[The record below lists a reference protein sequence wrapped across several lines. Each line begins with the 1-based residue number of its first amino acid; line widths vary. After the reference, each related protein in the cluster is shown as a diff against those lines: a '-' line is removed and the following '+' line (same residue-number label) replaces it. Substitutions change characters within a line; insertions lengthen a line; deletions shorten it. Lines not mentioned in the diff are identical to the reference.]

1 MVEPDAAARP
11 GPLALAFAWTGA
23 FVFVLS
29 LGTFLY
35 LYATGW
41 GLETSNDASGD
52 RWRAVFA
59 NAGLFTIFALHHSL
73 LARTGAK
80 RLVTNVF
87 PSWLERSAY
96 TWVASLL
103 FLMVCL
109 GWRPVPGVL
118 YALPGGWRFLWL
130 AAQVAGLVLTMKGTA
145 ALDALDLAG
154 VRQVLNAR
162 HAAPPRHV
170 PLETGGVFAIVR
182 HPLYFGWVLLV
193 FGAPTMTGTRLV
205 FAVVSTAY
213 LAIAVPFEERSLTEV
228 FGPAYGEYQRRTR
241 WRMVPGI
248 W

>member
-1 MVEPDAAARP
+1 MAEPAAAARP

-23 FVFVLS
+23 CVFVLS
-29 LGTFLY
+29 LGSFLY
-35 LYATGW
+35 LFATEW
-41 GLETSNDASGD
+41 GLETSHDGD
-52 RWRAVFA
+52 RWRPVFI

-80 RLVTNVF
+80 RLVTNVL
-87 PSWLERSAY
+87 PPWLERSAY

-103 FLMVCL
+103 FLLVCL
-109 GWRPVPGVL
+109 GWRPVSGVL
-118 YALPGGWRFLWL
+118 YALPDGWRLLGF
-130 AAQVAGLVLTMKGTA
+130 AAQIAGLVLTTKGTA

-170 PLETGGVFAIVR
+170 PLKTGGVFAIVR

-193 FGAPTMTGTRLV
+193 FGAPTMTGTRFV
-205 FAVVSTAY
+205 FAVISTLY

-228 FGPAYGEYQRRTR
+228 FGPAYGEYQRQTR